1 MKLVKALVVTNKHKL
16 ELQDIDK
23 PTVAPQKVLIKVAYC
38 GICGSD
44 LPRYFEGGVH
54 SFPQVLGHEFSG
66 VVEEIGEK
74 VTNIKV
80 GDRVA
85 VAPLVPCGTCE
96 NCQKGEPAMC
106 TNYSFIGSREQG
118 AMAEYVVVP
127 EKNCVKVPDSLS
139 LKEAALVEP
148 LTVAIHGIE
157 RINISAGADVL
168 VLGAGTIGLLTVLSL
183 RAIGVGKITVVDLN
197 DKKLEVAKT
206 IGADEVVNPTVQ
218 TLEDYYKETSLPEA
232 VIETAGSSVTQKQA
246 IEFVSKRG
254 KVVYVGTS
262 TKDVVLDPETFEKI
276 LRGELEVTG
285 SWMSYSAPFPG
296 YEWETGLR
304 YMSTKQVDVKPLITG
319 LYRLEDVAEP
329 FDKMVEA
336 NSTAIKLL
344 YAINGEK

>member
-1 MKLVKALVVTNKHKL
+1 MKALVVTDKHKMA
-16 ELQDIDK
+16 LQDIPK
-23 PTVAPQKVLIKVAYC
+23 PEIKPGKVLIKVAYC

-54 SFPQVLGHEFSG
+54 AFPQVLGHEFSG
-66 VVEEIGEK
+66 TVEAMGEGVSTISVGEK
-74 VTNIKV
+74 I
-80 GDRVA
+80 A

-106 TNYSFIGSREQG
+106 TQYSFIGSREQG

-127 EKNCVKVPDSLS
+127 EKNCVKVPDTLS
-139 LKEAALVEP
+139 LKEAALLEP

-157 RINISAGADVL
+157 RVRVPAGAEVL
-168 VLGAGTIGLLTVLSL
+168 VLGAGTIGLLTVLAL

-197 DKKLEVAKT
+197 AKKLILAKK
-206 IGADEVVNPTVQ
+206 IGADEVVNPIDVK
-218 TLEDYYKETSLPEA
+218 LEDHYKKNPLPEVA
-232 VIETAGSSVTQKQA
+232 IETAGSSVTQKQA
-246 IEFVSKRG
+246 VEFVAKRG

-262 TKDVVLDPETFEKI
+262 TRDVVFDPETFEKI

-304 YMSTKQVDVKPLITG
+304 YMSTGEINVKPLITETFK
-319 LYRLEDVAEP
+319 LEDVAVP
-329 FDKMVEA
+329 FDKMIEKSSAAV
-336 NSTAIKLL
+336 KLL
-344 YAINGEK
+344 YAINEEK

>member
-1 MKLVKALVVTNKHKL
+1 MKALVITDNHKM
-16 ELQDIDK
+16 EYQDIPK
-23 PTVAPQKVLIKVAYC
+23 PEVTEKKVLIKVAYC

-66 VVEEIGEK
+66 TVEEVGEGVNK
-74 VTNIKV
+74 IKV

-85 VAPLVPCGTCE
+85 VAPLVPCGQCD

-106 TNYSFIGSREQG
+106 TDYSFIGSREQG

-127 EKNCVKVPDSLS
+127 EKNCVNVPDNLS
-139 LKEAALVEP
+139 LKEAAMLEP

-157 RINISAGADVL
+157 RIRISAGADVL

-197 DKKLEVAKT
+197 DKKLAVAKT
-206 IGADEVVNPTVQ
+206 IGADEVVNPLVTA
-218 TLEDYYKETSLPEA
+218 LEDYYADQDLPEA
-232 VIETAGSSVTQKQA
+232 VVETAGSCITQKQA
-246 IEFVSKRG
+246 IEFVAKRG

-262 TKDVVLDPETFEKI
+262 TRDVVLDPETFEKI

-296 YEWETGLR
+296 YEWVTGLR
-304 YMSTKQVDVKPLITG
+304 YMSTGAIDVKPLITD
-319 LYRLEDVAEP
+319 LFKLEDATLP
-329 FDKMVEA
+329 FEKMVEK

-344 YAINGEK
+344 YAINEEK

>member
-1 MKLVKALVVTNKHKL
+1 MKALVVTKKHKL
-16 ELQDIDK
+16 ELQEIEK
-23 PTVAPQKVLIKVAYC
+23 PTVVSGKVLIKVAYC

-44 LPRYFEGGVH
+44 LPRYFDGGVH
-54 SFPQVLGHEFSG
+54 AFPQVLGHEFSG
-66 VVEEIGEK
+66 VVVEVGDK
-74 VTNIKV
+74 VTNVKK

-85 VAPLVPCGTCE
+85 VAPLVPCGNCE

-106 TNYSFIGSREQG
+106 AYYSFIGSREQG

-157 RINISAGADVL
+157 RINIAAGAKVM

-183 RAIGVGKITVVDLN
+183 RAIGAGEIIVVDLN
-197 DKKLEVAKT
+197 DKKLSVAKT
-206 IGADEVVNPTVQ
+206 IGADEGINPANQ
-218 TLEDYYKETSLPEA
+218 TLEEYFQEHSLPDA
-232 VIETAGSSVTQKQA
+232 VIETAGSSITQKQS
-246 IEFVSKRG
+246 IEFVNKRG
-254 KVVYVGTS
+254 KIVYVGTS

-304 YMSTKQVDVKPLITG
+304 YMSTGKIDVKPLITG
-319 LYRLEDVAEP
+319 LYQLEDIALP
-329 FDKMVEA
+329 FDKMVEP
-336 NSTAIKLL
+336 NSEAIKLL
-344 YAINGEK
+344 YAINEEK

>member
-1 MKLVKALVVTNKHKL
+1 M
-16 ELQDIDK
+16 ELQDIPK
-23 PTVAPQKVLIKVAYC
+23 PEVESDKVLIKVSYC

-54 SFPQVLGHEFSG
+54 AFPQVLGHEFSG
-66 VVEEIGEK
+66 IVEEIGEG
-74 VTNIKV
+74 VENVSV
-80 GDRVA
+80 GEKVA

-106 TNYSFIGSREQG
+106 TQYSFIGSREQG

-127 EKNCVKVPDSLS
+127 KKNCVKVPDALS
-139 LKEAALVEP
+139 LKEAALLEP

-157 RINISAGADVL
+157 RVRVPAGAEVL
-168 VLGAGTIGLLTVLSL
+168 VLGAGTIGLLTVLAL

-197 DKKLEVAKT
+197 DKKLTVAKQV
-206 IGADEVVNPTVQ
+206 GADEVVNPITLK
-218 TLEDYYKETSLPEA
+218 LEDHYKNSPLPEVA
-232 VIETAGSSVTQKQA
+232 IETAGSSITQKQA
-246 IEFVSKRG
+246 VEFVAKRG

-262 TKDVVLDPETFEKI
+262 TRDVVFDPETFEKI

-304 YMSTKQVDVKPLITG
+304 YMSTGEIDVKPLITDVFE
-319 LYRLEDVAEP
+319 LEDVALP
-329 FDKMVEA
+329 FDKMIEK
-336 NSTAIKLL
+336 NTAAVKLL
-344 YAINGEK
+344 YAINKEKE

>member
-1 MKLVKALVVTNKHKL
+1 M
-16 ELQDIDK
+16 
-23 PTVAPQKVLIKVAYC
+23 
-38 GICGSD
+38 
-44 LPRYFEGGVH
+44 PRYFEGGVH

-344 YAINGEK
+344 YAINEEK

>member
-1 MKLVKALVVTNKHKL
+1 VKALVVTAKHKMA
-16 ELQDIDK
+16 LQEVAK
-23 PTVAPQKVLIKVAYC
+23 PEVKPGKVLIKVSYC

-54 SFPQVLGHEFSG
+54 AFPQVLGHEFSG
-66 VVEEIGEK
+66 IVEEVGEDVTTVSVGEK
-74 VTNIKV
+74 
-80 GDRVA
+80 VA

-106 TNYSFIGSREQG
+106 THYSFIGSREQG

-127 EKNCVKVPDSLS
+127 EKNCVKVPDNLS
-139 LKEAALVEP
+139 LKEAALLEP

-157 RINISAGADVL
+157 RVRISAGVDVL

-197 DKKLEVAKT
+197 EKKLEVAKA
-206 IGADEVVNPTVQ
+206 IGADETVNPLNTK
-218 TLEDYYKETSLPEA
+218 LEDYYQKNRLPEV
-232 VIETAGSSVTQKQA
+232 VIETAGSSITQKQA
-246 IEFVSKRG
+246 LEFVAKRG
-254 KVVYVGTS
+254 KVIYVGTS
-262 TKDVVLDPETFEKI
+262 TRDVVFDPETFEKI

-304 YMSTKQVDVKPLITG
+304 YMSTGAIDVKPLITETFQ
-319 LYRLEDVAEP
+319 LEDIAVP
-329 FDKMVEA
+329 FDKMVEK
-336 NSTAIKLL
+336 NSAAVKLL
-344 YAINGEK
+344 YAINEEK

>member
-1 MKLVKALVVTNKHKL
+1 MKALVVTNKHKL
-16 ELQDIDK
+16 ELQEIDK
-23 PTVAPQKVLIKVAYC
+23 PTVTAEKVLIKVAYC

-54 SFPQVLGHEFSG
+54 AFPQVLGHEFSG

-74 VTNIKV
+74 VTRIKV

-85 VAPLVPCGTCE
+85 VAPLVPCGICE

-118 AMAEYVVVP
+118 AMAEYVAVP

-197 DKKLEVAKT
+197 DKKLAVAKT
-206 IGADEVVNPTVQ
+206 IGADEVVNPLIQ
-218 TLEDYYKETSLPEA
+218 TLEDYYKENQLPEA
-232 VIETAGSSVTQKQA
+232 VIETAGSSTTQKQA
-246 IEFVSKRG
+246 IEFVRKRG

-262 TKDVVLDPETFEKI
+262 TKDVILDPETFEKI

-304 YMSTKQVDVKPLITG
+304 YMSVGQVDVKPLITG
-319 LYRLEDVAEP
+319 VYQLEDMAEP
-329 FDKMVEA
+329 FDKMVEP

-344 YAINGEK
+344 YAIN

>member
-1 MKLVKALVVTNKHKL
+1 MKALVVTKKHKL
-16 ELQDIDK
+16 ELQEIEK
-23 PTVAPQKVLIKVAYC
+23 PTVAAEKVLIRVAYC

-44 LPRYFEGGVH
+44 LPRYFDGGVH

-66 VVEEIGEK
+66 VVEEVGEN
-74 VTNIKV
+74 VSNIQV
-80 GDRVA
+80 GDKVA
-85 VAPLVPCGTCE
+85 VAPLVPCGKCE

-106 TNYSFIGSREQG
+106 TSYSFIGSREQG
-118 AMAEYVVVP
+118 AMAEYVAVP
-127 EKNCVKVPDSLS
+127 EKNCVKVPDTLS
-139 LKEAALVEP
+139 LKEAAMVEP

-206 IGADEVVNPTVQ
+206 IGADEVVNPAKQ
-218 TLEDYYKETSLPEA
+218 TLADYYQNNPLPEA
-232 VIETAGSSVTQKQA
+232 VIETAGSSITQKQA
-246 IEFVSKRG
+246 IEFVAKRG

-304 YMSTKQVDVKPLITG
+304 YMSTGQVDVKPLITG
-319 LYRLEDVAEP
+319 LYKLEDLDAP
-329 FDKMVEA
+329 FDKMVEP

-344 YAINGEK
+344 YAINEEN

>member
-1 MKLVKALVVTNKHKL
+1 MKALVVTNKHKL

-23 PTVAPQKVLIKVAYC
+23 PTVDAEKVLIKVAYC

-54 SFPQVLGHEFSG
+54 AFPQVLGHEFSG

-74 VTNIKV
+74 VTCIKV

-118 AMAEYVVVP
+118 AMAEYVAVP
-127 EKNCVKVPDSLS
+127 EKNCVNVPDSLS

-157 RINISAGADVL
+157 RINLSAGADVL

-183 RAIGVGKITVVDLN
+183 RAIGTGKITVVDLN
-197 DKKLEVAKT
+197 DKKLEVAKA
-206 IGADEVVNPTVQ
+206 IGANEVVNPMVQ
-218 TLEDYYKETSLPEA
+218 TLEDYYKENNLPEA
-232 VIETAGSSVTQKQA
+232 VIETAGSSITQKQA

-262 TKDVVLDPETFEKI
+262 TKDVVFDPETFEKI

-304 YMSTKQVDVKPLITG
+304 YMSTGQVDVKPLITG
-319 LYRLEDVAEP
+319 LYQLEDVAAP
-329 FDKMVEA
+329 FDKMVEP

-344 YAINGEK
+344 YAINEEK

>member
-1 MKLVKALVVTNKHKL
+1 MKALVITNKH
-16 ELQDIDK
+16 EMALQEIAK
-23 PTVAPQKVLIKVAYC
+23 PEVVPGKVLVKVAYC

-54 SFPQVLGHEFSG
+54 AFPQVLGHEFSG
-66 VVEEIGEK
+66 TVEEVGEGVTKVAAGEK
-74 VTNIKV
+74 
-80 GDRVA
+80 VA

-106 TNYSFIGSREQG
+106 TQYSFIGSREQG

-127 EKNCVKVPDSLS
+127 EKNCVKVPENLS
-139 LKEAALVEP
+139 LKEAALLEP

-157 RINISAGADVL
+157 RVRISAGVDVL

-197 DKKLEVAKT
+197 DKKLAVAKT
-206 IGADEVVNPTVQ
+206 AGADETVNPLTQ
-218 TLEDYYKETSLPEA
+218 TLEDYYQKNRRPEVA
-232 VIETAGSSVTQKQA
+232 IETAGSSITQKQA
-246 IEFVSKRG
+246 VEFVTKQG

-262 TKDVVLDPETFEKI
+262 TRDVVFDPETFEKI

-304 YMSTKQVDVKPLITG
+304 YMSTGEIDVKPLITETFK
-319 LYRLEDVAEP
+319 LEDADLP
-329 FDKMVEA
+329 FDKMIEK
-336 NSTAIKLL
+336 NSAAVKLL
-344 YAINGEK
+344 YAINEEK

>member
-344 YAINGEK
+344 YAINEEK

>member
-1 MKLVKALVVTNKHKL
+1 MRALVITDNHKM
-16 ELQDIDK
+16 ELQDIEK
-23 PTVAPQKVLIKVAYC
+23 PNVVPGKVLIKVAYC

-66 VVEEIGEK
+66 IVEEIGTD

-85 VAPLVPCGTCE
+85 VAPLVPCGKCD

-127 EKNCVKVPDSLS
+127 EKNCVRVPDNLS
-139 LKEAALVEP
+139 LKEAALLEP

-157 RINISAGADVL
+157 RVRILAGANVL
-168 VLGAGTIGLLTVLSL
+168 VLGAGTIGLLTLLSL
-183 RAIGVGKITVVDLN
+183 RAIGVGEITVVDLN
-197 DKKLEVAKT
+197 EQKLSVASK
-206 IGADEVVNPTVQ
+206 IGADDVVNPTE
-218 TLEDYYKETSLPEA
+218 LSLKDYYKSNPLPDV
-232 VIETAGSSVTQKQA
+232 VIETAGSSITQKQA
-246 IEFVSKRG
+246 IEFVNKRG
-254 KVVYVGTS
+254 KVVFVGTS
-262 TKDVVLDPETFEKI
+262 TRDVVLEPELFEKI
-276 LRGELEVTG
+276 LRGELEITG

-304 YMSTKQVDVKPLITG
+304 YMSTGEIDVKPLISEVFK
-319 LYRLEDVAEP
+319 LEDVETP
-329 FDKMVEA
+329 FDKMVEP
-336 NSTAIKLL
+336 NSESVKLL
-344 YAINGEK
+344 YAINEEK

>member
-23 PTVAPQKVLIKVAYC
+23 PTVASQKVLIKVAYC

-344 YAINGEK
+344 YAINEEK